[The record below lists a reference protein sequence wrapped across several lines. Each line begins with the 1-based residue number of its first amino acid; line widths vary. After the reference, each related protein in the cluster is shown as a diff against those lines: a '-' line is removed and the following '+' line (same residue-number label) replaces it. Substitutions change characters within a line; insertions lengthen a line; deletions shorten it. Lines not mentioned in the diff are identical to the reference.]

1 MFFVIEFS
9 VTRIYAIILSWSQED
24 QLFLVHLPEFPWQQ
38 FHTHGKTYEEAARN
52 GQEVIEAFV
61 EMLTQENQVLPEPRM
76 LPTKPLQVA

>member
-1 MFFVIEFS
+1 MIFEKHS
-9 VTRIYAIILSWSQED
+9 
-24 QLFLVHLPEFPWQQ
+24 VHLNRLESFYLMPFASYLPTQIISEL
-38 FHTHGKTYEEAARN
+38 KYYSYRN

>member
-1 MFFVIEFS
+1 MVIQ
-9 VTRIYAIILSWSQED
+9 WSQED
-24 QLFLVHLPEFPWQQ
+24 QLFLVHLPECHWEQ

-52 GQEVIEAFV
+52 GLEVIEAFV